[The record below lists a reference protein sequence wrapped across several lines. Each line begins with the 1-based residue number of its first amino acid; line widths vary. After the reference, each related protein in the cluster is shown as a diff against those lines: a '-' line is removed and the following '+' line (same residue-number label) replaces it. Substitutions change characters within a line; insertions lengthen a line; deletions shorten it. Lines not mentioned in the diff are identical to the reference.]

1 MDAIGDGSKLS
12 LSAKRWAPASRFS
25 ARTIYNDLFFSER
38 AFALVSLDALAFP
51 GAHNR
56 LQTPRALRKNYH
68 GYAPAVVYCDTGAV
82 MLQHLKYRREL
93 AFVALPDRFHE
104 RYVIHFGGLTDGPES
119 IRYRCVEKAAD
130 RRPSHRRLRE
140 CYGIT
145 FGESMPGGKNK
156 ALSTQARSNQSKR
169 SSRRSHLS
177 AKTWSFLY
185 ARRPAWW
192 MDSVNRR
199 RLRQTPI
206 QRVFENIFL
215 HNRFQ
220 DPTNAMEDQD
230 SISGPGSSLGNTE
243 AIRKQLPDLF
253 KNFEVSSL
261 LDVPCGDFNW
271 MRLVDLNGVEY
282 IGGDIVPELISRNAE
297 RYEKNQV
304 RFMQIDLTH
313 DDLPNVDLILVRDC
327 FIHLANRDIVKALR
341 NIQRSGIKFLLAT
354 TYPEHH
360 KNIDIVTG
368 QSRPVNLDRPPFN
381 FPKPIKLIR
390 EGLSNSEYTDKS
402 LGLWKVSEIVV

>member
-1 MDAIGDGSKLS
+1 MIESVKTQLKAI
-12 LSAKRWAPASRFS
+12 P
-25 ARTIYNDLFFSER
+25 
-38 AFALVSLDALAFP
+38 LV
-51 GAHNR
+51 
-56 LQTPRALRKNYH
+56 
-68 GYAPAVVYCDTGAV
+68 
-82 MLQHLKYRREL
+82 
-93 AFVALPDRFHE
+93 
-104 RYVIHFGGLTDGPES
+104 
-119 IRYRCVEKAAD
+119 
-130 RRPSHRRLRE
+130 
-140 CYGIT
+140 
-145 FGESMPGGKNK
+145 
-156 ALSTQARSNQSKR
+156 
-169 SSRRSHLS
+169 

-192 MDSVNRR
+192 IDSVNRR

-243 AIRKQLPDLF
+243 AIRKQLPDLL

-341 NIQRSGIKFLLAT
+341 NIQRSGIKFLLTT
-354 TYPEHH
+354 TYPEHR

-368 QSRPVNLDRPPFN
+368 QFRPVNLDRPPFN

-402 LGLWKVSEIVV
+402 LGLWKVPEIVV